1 MGTLQGKVALVTGAS
16 RGIGAAI
23 ADSLASEGAAVIVN
37 YHKSEDRA
45 EEVAR
50 KIQEK
55 GGKALPL
62 RADVTDEIAVEQM
75 VQAAA
80 EAFGPVD
87 ILVNNALPDYK
98 FDPVSRKDFASIGWG
113 DYQHQLGGLKGAL
126 HCSQAVVPGMA
137 EKGEGRIINILT
149 NLINNPVVAYHDYT
163 TAKSAFL
170 GFSRNLASELGPSG
184 ITVNMIAGGLI
195 DGTDASAPTTD
206 EVRQIVAGSTPL
218 RRLGVPEDMGRAV
231 LMFASPW
238 SSFVTGQYI
247 TCDGGLVMP

>member
-1 MGTLQGKVALVTGAS
+1 MLEGKVALVTGAS

-23 ADSLASEGAAVIVN
+23 AGSLANEGAAVVVN
-37 YHKSEDRA
+37 YYKSEERA
-45 EEVAR
+45 AEVAR

-62 RADVTDEIAVEQM
+62 RADVTDESAVGQM

-80 EAFGPVD
+80 EALGPID

-113 DYQHQLGGLKGAL
+113 DYQHQLGGLQGAFR
-126 HCSQAVVPGMA
+126 CSQAVVPGMT
-137 EKGEGRIINILT
+137 ERGEGRIINILT

-218 RRLGVPEDMGRAV
+218 RRLGTPEDMGRAV

-238 SSFVTGQYI
+238 ADFVTGQYI